1 MDLKRHHAESTLKRK
16 QRLHD
21 EGALAS
27 AGVAEEAA
35 PSCRLAGKQAAAS
48 SSAAGKAAAGSSA
61 APEAPFVLPAGCRVA
76 APPPDEQLIF
86 GSSSGDALI
95 GRRLLYRWAGA
106 GWCLGQARS
115 GASNPSPSPDPDPD
129 P

>member
-1 MDLKRHHAESTLKRK
+1 MDLKRPHAEGTLKRK

-27 AGVAEEAA
+27 GAAEEAA

-106 GWCLGQARS
+106 GWCIGQARS
-115 GASNPSPSPDPDPD
+115 
-129 P
+129 

>member
-1 MDLKRHHAESTLKRK
+1 MDLKRPHAEGTLKRK

-21 EGALAS
+21 EGALA
-27 AGVAEEAA
+27 
-35 PSCRLAGKQAAAS
+35 GKQAAA
-48 SSAAGKAAAGSSA
+48 AASA

-115 GASNPSPSPDPDPD
+115 GASNATPDPDPD
-129 P
+129 H

>member
-1 MDLKRHHAESTLKRK
+1 MDLKRPHAEGTLKRK

-21 EGALAS
+21 ESTLAS

-35 PSCRLAGKQAAAS
+35 PNCRLPGKQAAA
-48 SSAAGKAAAGSSA
+48 ASSA

-129 P
+129 H

>member
-1 MDLKRHHAESTLKRK
+1 MDLKRPHAEGTLKRK

-27 AGVAEEAA
+27 AGAAEEAA
-35 PSCRLAGKQAAAS
+35 PSCRLAGKQAAA
-48 SSAAGKAAAGSSA
+48 AAGKAVAASSA
-61 APEAPFVLPAGCRVA
+61 TPEAPFVLPAGCRVA

-106 GWCLGQARS
+106 GWCLGQVARRQ
-115 GASNPSPSPDPDPD
+115 P
-129 P
+129 